1 MKLNSPIIWGLAL
14 IGIGAVWWGI
24 SYSQIVE
31 PAGMSLADA
40 LQCFL
45 FRTDFCEALI
55 AAPATAADHLNDV
68 ADLMR
73 QLGSDLLPSRGDLM
87 AFADQLD
94 IAAAEHEASA
104 SGGFPLYYHF
114 ISTWPG
120 LLVLAVGLWRLTPLS
135 GKPPEWFLPYRI
147 PFFRILAL
155 VGLILIW
162 WEAAARAG
170 PNLFP
175 DPAATYRAALD
186 LFADPRNSLRVA
198 FFDSLRVY
206 ISGFV
211 IALIVGVP
219 IGLLLGG
226 FRVLGRTMEVF
237 MNALMATPRIAF
249 IPLIILFLGLGYEA
263 KTFIIFLG
271 AVFPIMV
278 NTYAG
283 VRNSDGEL
291 VEMARSAGATR
302 SQIFIRI
309 MLPGA
314 LPFIVVGLR
323 IGATIGLINTVVA
336 ELYTATTGLGGLLQ
350 TFRSRFAMDDYV
362 VVVLCLSLI
371 GVVVTSLLR
380 VLETRAERWR
390 YHGD

>member
-1 MKLNSPIIWGLAL
+1 VTTQDSTATRTDAVPANEAAPGTLAEPVGGISGIGWPIL
-14 IGIGAVWWGI
+14 IGAGLCLLAVAWWAI
-24 SYSQIVE
+24 SYGQITAN
-31 PAGMSLADA
+31 AGVSLLNAF
-40 LQCFL
+40 QCL
-45 FRTDFCEALI
+45 GFRTEYCSGLI
-55 AAPATAADHLNDV
+55 AAGEI
-68 ADLMR
+68 R
-73 QLGSDLLPSRGDLM
+73 
-87 AFADQLD
+87 
-94 IAAAEHEASA
+94 
-104 SGGFPLYYHF
+104 FPLYYHF
-114 ISTWPG
+114 FTLWLGVFLIAIGAWRRTYLST
-120 LLVLAVGLWRLTPLS
+120 S
-135 GKPPEWFLPYRI
+135 PPEWFIPYRI
-147 PFFRILAL
+147 TFFRLFAL
-155 VGLILIW
+155 FILIMLW

-175 DPAATYRAALD
+175 SPAATLQAAID
-186 LFADPRNSLRVA
+186 LFGEDRNNIRVG
-198 FFDSLRVY
+198 FYDSLRVY
-206 ISGFV
+206 ASGLFFG
-211 IALIVGVP
+211 IIVGIP

-271 AVFPIMV
+271 AVMPIMV

-291 VEMARSAGATR
+291 VEMARSAGAR
-302 SQIFIRI
+302 RGQIFVRI
-309 MLPGA
+309 LLPGA

-350 TFRSRFAMDDYV
+350 TYRARFDMDSYV
-362 VVVLCLSLI
+362 VVVLCLALI

-390 YHGD
+390 YSGN